1 MKLLNNSGGL
11 KLATFPWVCS
21 CPAQLWPA
29 SFRLSE
35 PLRGRVRW
43 LVMSTTSEIGL
54 ISQNTNKYGWTR
66 CEYQLLLET
75 GRIGWLVRWSKDLHQ
90 LKLPHSFPYY
100 FEVKN
105 FKVSPPSLEFDSW
118 VFSSHGNSQGNSI
131 KYFDINQWIIPCTSC
146 IFLEA
151 EELFCACQNYW
162 NYNGN
167 AENSQLGM
175 WTIIFN
181 S

>member
-105 FKVSPPSLEFDSW
+105 FKVSPHLWNSTLESSRVTEIRRETPLSISILINGLFHARLAYSW
-118 VFSSHGNSQGNSI
+118 RRRNCSVPAKI
-131 KYFDINQWIIPCTSC
+131 TEIITEMLK
-146 IFLEA
+146 IR
-151 EELFCACQNYW
+151 N
-162 NYNGN
+162 
-167 AENSQLGM
+167 
-175 WTIIFN
+175 
-181 S
+181 